1 MQHTPLLMRQLVER
15 GAIVAPN
22 EEIVTATATGTKSQ
36 TYKET
41 RNRAHQLAHA
51 LADAGVKIGD
61 RVGTLMWNNARH
73 LEAYY
78 AVSCMGAVLH
88 TLNIRLSETD
98 LEYIIN
104 HAEDKVIIVDA
115 DVLPV
120 LEKVVGKIPTVKHV
134 IVATEEGFEGWKTKL
149 PNAVDFEAFI
159 KGKQTTYNWPDIDEN
174 SPLGLC
180 YTSGTTGRPKGV
192 MYEHRAQYIH
202 TITAAMTD
210 VLSLS
215 ATDSI
220 CLIVPMFHAMS
231 WGIPWIGLMLGAKQ
245 VLPHRFMAPE
255 KLASLI
261 SSEEV
266 TIAIGVPTIW
276 DEMKPV
282 IASDPKKYD
291 FSKAERFVCGGSA
304 PSKSLIH
311 WYYNTLGVEFL
322 QGFGMT
328 ETSPIVL
335 ISRRIMK
342 RSQLKLSLDEQ
353 LANISKT
360 GMALAGLDVETVDK
374 DFNPLPHD
382 GKSAGEFLIRG
393 PWITDKYYKESH
405 PDAFHEDWLRTGDV
419 ITIDTDEYVV
429 ITDRM
434 KDLIKS
440 GGEWISSSDLESAI
454 EEVNGVVESCV
465 VAQPHPKWDE
475 RPVALVVLEKD
486 AKITPDEIRT
496 HLLKTFAKWQLPD
509 DFLFVDSIP
518 QLGTG
523 KIDKKTVKANLKA
536 EGYLLPDLQ

>member
-1 MQHTPLLMRQLVER
+1 
-15 GAIVAPN
+15 
-22 EEIVTATATGTKSQ
+22 
-36 TYKET
+36 
-41 RNRAHQLAHA
+41 
-51 LADAGVKIGD
+51 
-61 RVGTLMWNNARH
+61 
-73 LEAYY
+73 
-78 AVSCMGAVLH
+78 
-88 TLNIRLSETD
+88 
-98 LEYIIN
+98 
-104 HAEDKVIIVDA
+104 
-115 DVLPV
+115 
-120 LEKVVGKIPTVKHV
+120 
-134 IVATEEGFEGWKTKL
+134 
-149 PNAVDFEAFI
+149 
-159 KGKQTTYNWPDIDEN
+159 
-174 SPLGLC
+174 
-180 YTSGTTGRPKGV
+180 
-192 MYEHRAQYIH
+192 MYEHRAQYLH
-202 TITAAMTD
+202 TITASMTD

-220 CLIVPMFHAMS
+220 CPIVPMFHAMS
-231 WGIPWIGLMLGAKQ
+231 WGIPWVALMLGAKQ
-245 VLPHRFMAPE
+245 VLPHRFMSSE
-255 KLASLI
+255 NLATLI
-261 SSEEV
+261 SKEKV

-282 IASDPKKYD
+282 ITSDPKKYD

-360 GMALAGLDVETVDK
+360 GMALAGLDVEVVDK
-374 DFNPLPHD
+374 DFNSLAHD

-393 PWITDKYYKESH
+393 PWITDKYYKEDH

-419 ITIDTDEYVV
+419 ITIDADEYVT

-440 GGEWISSSDLESAI
+440 GGEWISSSDLESGI
-454 EEVNGVVESCV
+454 EEVDGIVEACV

-486 AKITPDEIRT
+486 AKVTPDEIRT

-518 QLGTG
+518 TLGTG
-523 KIDKKTVKANLKA
+523 KMDKNAIKANLKA
-536 EGYLLPDLQ
+536 ANYVLPDLR

>member
-15 GAIVAPN
+15 GAIVAPG
-22 EEIVTATATGTKSQ
+22 EEIVTATASGTKRQ
-36 TYKET
+36 TYLET

-88 TLNIRLSETD
+88 TLNIRLSPTD
-98 LEYIIN
+98 LEYIVN
-104 HAEDKVIIVDA
+104 HAEDKVIIVDV

-120 LEKVVGKIPTVKHV
+120 LEKVLGKIPTVKKV
-134 IVATEEGFEGWKTKL
+134 IVATEEGFEGWKTEL
-149 PNAVDFEAFI
+149 PNATDYEAFI
-159 KGKQTTYNWPDIDEN
+159 KGKHHNYVWPDLDEN
-174 SPLGLC
+174 APLGLC

-192 MYEHRAQYIH
+192 MYEHRAQYLH
-202 TITAAMTD
+202 TITASMTD

-215 ATDSI
+215 ASDSI
-220 CLIVPMFHAMS
+220 CPIVPMFHAMS
-231 WGIPWIGLMLGAKQ
+231 WGIPWIALMLGAKQ
-245 VLPHRFMAPE
+245 VLPHRFMASE
-255 KLASLI
+255 NLASLI

-282 IASDPKKYD
+282 IAADPDKYD

-304 PSKSLIH
+304 PSHSLIN
-311 WYYNTLGVEFL
+311 WFYKTLGVEFL

-335 ISRRIMK
+335 VSRRIMK
-342 RSQLKLSLDEQ
+342 RSQLKLTLDEQ

-360 GMALAGLDVETVDK
+360 GMAPAGLDIEIVD
-374 DFNPLPHD
+374 DAFNPLPHD
-382 GKSAGEFLIRG
+382 GKAAGELLIRG
-393 PWITDKYYKESH
+393 PWICDEYYNEAH
-405 PDAFHEDWLRTGDV
+405 PDSFHDGWLRTGD
-419 ITIDTDEYVV
+419 IATLDADEYIVL
-429 ITDRM
+429 TDRA

-440 GGEWISSSDLESAI
+440 GGEWISSSDLENAA
-454 EEVNGVVESCV
+454 EEVDGIVECCV
-465 VAQPHPKWDE
+465 VAQPHPKWGE
-475 RPVALVVLEKD
+475 RPVALIVQEKG
-486 AKITPDEIRT
+486 AQVTPDELRAQCA
-496 HLLKTFAKWQLPD
+496 KSFAKWQLPD
-509 DFLFVDSIP
+509 DYLFVDSIP

-523 KIDKKTVKANLKA
+523 KMDKKTVKANLAA
-536 EGYLLPDLQ
+536 EGYLPPDLR

>member
-419 ITIDTDEYVV
+419 ITIDTDEYVI

-509 DFLFVDSIP
+509 DFIFVDSIP
-518 QLGTG
+518 TLGTG
-523 KIDKKTVKANLKA
+523 KMDKNAVKGNLKA
-536 EGYLLPDLQ
+536 EGYLLPDLR

>member
-509 DFLFVDSIP
+509 DFIFVDSIP
-518 QLGTG
+518 TLGTG
-523 KIDKKTVKANLKA
+523 KMDKNAVKGNLKA
-536 EGYLLPDLQ
+536 EGYLLPDLR